1 MRGGARRVRMGVRGR
16 QDLGLDEGDGLCVG
30 FGVGFRQNR
39 HVGFWQNRRP
49 EHGYLLAAA
58 LDQAVAFPVVK
69 LALRLALAP
78 SPLSSKLGTGDGE
91 FAALAQ
97 PGERLFIR
105 ERTKRGSKS
114 RQTILILHTKIFSVR
129 KTRMMDGAAW

>member
-1 MRGGARRVRMGVRGR
+1 MGVRGR

-49 EHGYLLAAA
+49 ERGYLLAAP

-105 ERTKRGSKS
+105 ERT
-114 RQTILILHTKIFSVR
+114 
-129 KTRMMDGAAW
+129 